1 MKPCRDLFD
10 GEGLVGWHTVPRL
23 PTART
28 LAGPYPGGPGPGPG
42 TGSDD
47 HQLAEANPASR
58 RPGDQATRRPGDQAT
73 RRAGDPVDGRAV
85 RTGYFC

>member
-28 LAGPYPGGPGPGPG
+28 LAGPGPG
-42 TGSDD
+42 
-47 HQLAEANPASR
+47 LAPAPMTTSSLRPTR
-58 RPGDQATRRPGDQAT
+58 RAGDQATRRPGDQAT
-73 RRAGDPVDGRAV
+73 RRPGEPATLLTGGR
-85 RTGYFC
+85 